1 MLCVRDGVHHKPK
14 IVDTWLFIL
23 VMWICACLNGFMNY
37 CLNNCMN
44 NCMNGPNLKIQGAD
58 YFNLQGDLSDAAIE
72 NIMVKIRAEAE
83 RRKALASQDPPP

>member
-44 NCMNGPNLKIQGAD
+44 NCMNYCIYDGACT
-58 YFNLQGDLSDAAIE
+58 IV
-72 NIMVKIRAEAE
+72 NIAC
-83 RRKALASQDPPP
+83 